1 MFKTRLISGI
11 ILVIIALA
19 TIISGSWILFF
30 TLLAVSLIG
39 MRELYKVMKVSDEH
53 VTVLE
58 LVGYLGAVLYYIAM
72 RFDFGSYGTMAIII
86 SMILILFVYVFG
98 YPKYRAEQVMA
109 AFFGMVYVAVMLSF
123 IYLTRNLPDG
133 KFLVWLIFLCSWG
146 CDTCAYCV
154 GMLIGKH
161 KMAPVLSPK
170 KSIEGA
176 VGGVVGAALLGV
188 IYAAA
193 TQGKMA
199 EYALICA
206 VGALISMVG
215 DLAASAIKRNQN
227 IKDYGKLIP
236 GHGGILDRF
245 DSVIITA
252 PVIYYLAKIDSWNLG
267 DIEMK
272 NIAILGSTGSIGTQ
286 TLDVARKNEDL
297 RVVAVS
303 AGKSV
308 EKLEEQI
315 REFHPILAAVWDEK
329 AARDLKTRI
338 ADTDTKVVSGME
350 GLLELA
356 SMPESD
362 ILVTAIVGMI
372 GIRPTM
378 EGIRAGK
385 DIALA
390 NKETLVTAG
399 HLIMPMARG
408 IWCIHPSGR

>member
-39 MRELYKVMKVSDEH
+39 MRELYNVMKVSNEH
-53 VTVLE
+53 ITVLE

-72 RFDFGSYGTMAIII
+72 KFDLGNFGMMAVIV

-109 AFFGMVYVAVMLSF
+109 AFFGVVYVAVMLSF

-170 KSIEGA
+170 KSVEGGI
-176 VGGVVGAALLGV
+176 GGALGAALLGV
-188 IYAAA
+188 IYAGA
-193 TQGKMA
+193 TNGPMA

-215 DLAASAIKRNQN
+215 DLAASAIKRNQG

-245 DSVIITA
+245 DSVIFTA
-252 PVIYYLAKIDSWNLG
+252 PAIYFLAKLVLG
-267 DIEMK
+267 I
-272 NIAILGSTGSIGTQ
+272 
-286 TLDVARKNEDL
+286 
-297 RVVAVS
+297 
-303 AGKSV
+303 
-308 EKLEEQI
+308 
-315 REFHPILAAVWDEK
+315 
-329 AARDLKTRI
+329 
-338 ADTDTKVVSGME
+338 
-350 GLLELA
+350 
-356 SMPESD
+356 
-362 ILVTAIVGMI
+362 
-372 GIRPTM
+372 
-378 EGIRAGK
+378 
-385 DIALA
+385 
-390 NKETLVTAG
+390 
-399 HLIMPMARG
+399 
-408 IWCIHPSGR
+408 

>member
-11 ILVIIALA
+11 VLVIIALA

-72 RFDFGSYGTMAIII
+72 KADFGNYGTMAIII

-98 YPKYRAEQVMA
+98 YPKYHAEQVMA
-109 AFFGMVYVAVMLSF
+109 AFFGVVYVAVMLSF
-123 IYLTRNLPDG
+123 IYLTRSLPDG
-133 KFLVWLIFLCSWG
+133 KILVWLIFLCSWG

-176 VGGVVGAALLGV
+176 VGGVAGAALLGV

-252 PVIYYLAKIDSWNLG
+252 PVIYYLAK
-267 DIEMK
+267 M
-272 NIAILGSTGSIGTQ
+272 ILGI
-286 TLDVARKNEDL
+286 
-297 RVVAVS
+297 
-303 AGKSV
+303 
-308 EKLEEQI
+308 
-315 REFHPILAAVWDEK
+315 
-329 AARDLKTRI
+329 
-338 ADTDTKVVSGME
+338 
-350 GLLELA
+350 
-356 SMPESD
+356 
-362 ILVTAIVGMI
+362 
-372 GIRPTM
+372 
-378 EGIRAGK
+378 
-385 DIALA
+385 
-390 NKETLVTAG
+390 
-399 HLIMPMARG
+399 
-408 IWCIHPSGR
+408 

>member
-11 ILVIIALA
+11 VLVIIALA

-72 RFDFGSYGTMAIII
+72 KADFGNYGTMAIII

-98 YPKYRAEQVMA
+98 YPKYHAEQVMA
-109 AFFGMVYVAVMLSF
+109 AFFGVVYVAVMLSF
-123 IYLTRNLPDG
+123 IYLTRSFPDG

-176 VGGVVGAALLGV
+176 VGGVAGAALLGV

-252 PVIYYLAKIDSWNLG
+252 PVIYYLAK
-267 DIEMK
+267 M
-272 NIAILGSTGSIGTQ
+272 ILGI
-286 TLDVARKNEDL
+286 
-297 RVVAVS
+297 
-303 AGKSV
+303 
-308 EKLEEQI
+308 
-315 REFHPILAAVWDEK
+315 
-329 AARDLKTRI
+329 
-338 ADTDTKVVSGME
+338 
-350 GLLELA
+350 
-356 SMPESD
+356 
-362 ILVTAIVGMI
+362 
-372 GIRPTM
+372 
-378 EGIRAGK
+378 
-385 DIALA
+385 
-390 NKETLVTAG
+390 
-399 HLIMPMARG
+399 
-408 IWCIHPSGR
+408 